1 MKELQDM
8 HDTFGLGIRLQQSK
22 CRNKNISLPIG
33 LLSKYS
39 GQVSAA
45 IHVLF
50 HQEGDKP
57 LP

>member
-1 MKELQDM
+1 MKGLQDM
-8 HDTFGLGIRLQQSK
+8 HDTFGPEIRLQQSK

-39 GQVSAA
+39 GQESGTT
-45 IHVLF
+45 HVLF
-50 HQEGDKP
+50 HEEGDKP